1 MTNWDFLERIDFK
14 HQDGTNLPMLNDF
27 VRNQFYDRVLMNNV
41 HNQRCLDI
49 GFGTG
54 LLSMMAL
61 KYGARSIVAYESDQ
75 DRYQLGCELIKLL
88 NLTDIT
94 LLNQRYDH
102 TMRLD
107 NIDVVFTE
115 TVDNNLWNEGLYS
128 SIPRQPGKNFLP
140 GQYFLEIH
148 ALPILES
155 LAHGLIEFSTDD
167 FQFAPGIDIDEK
179 FVAAV
184 NLMIAI
190 KYNLSTKPFKR
201 RLKEPV
207 CPRQQINLNP
217 GIVQFTIPH
226 PHPTVWGRIPL
237 PGAVTQ
243 GSCVGQYVLDIKAGR
258 INNNPINFN
267 QPTYKFCID
276 TTDWQDK
283 TVLIV
288 PRAGMQHGQDKM
300 YLDTGHWGITKDPI
314 ILHRPTGALMV
325 THDLH
330 TGKIS
335 YTIA

>member
-1 MTNWDFLERIDFK
+1 MTNWDFLKRVDFEQ
-14 HQDGTNLPMLNDF
+14 HDGVYLHMLNDF
-27 VRNQFYDRVLMNNV
+27 MRNQFYDRVLMNNV
-41 HNQRCLDI
+41 HDQRCLDI

-54 LLSMMAL
+54 LLSVLAL

-75 DRYQLGCELIKLL
+75 NRYQLGCELIKLL

-94 LLNQRYDH
+94 LLNQRYDY
-102 TMRLD
+102 TMGLD

-115 TVDNNLWNEGLYS
+115 TIDGNLWNEGLYS
-128 SIPRQPGKNFLP
+128 SIPRRPGKKFLP

-148 ALPILES
+148 ALPIPES
-155 LAHGLIEFSTDD
+155 LAHGLIEYSTND
-167 FQFAPGIDIDEK
+167 FQFAPGIDIDER

-184 NLMIAI
+184 NLMIAT
-190 KYNLSTKPFKR
+190 KYNLSTKSFKR

-207 CPRQQINLNP
+207 CPRQQINFNP
-217 GIVQFTIPH
+217 GIVKFTIPQS
-226 PHPTVWGRIPL
+226 TARRWIIVQQ
-237 PGAVTQ
+237 AVTQ
-243 GSCVGQYVLDIKAGR
+243 GSCVGQYVLDINAGR
-258 INNNPINFN
+258 INTDPIDFN

-283 TVLIV
+283 TVLIM

-300 YLDTGHWGITKDPI
+300 HLDTGHWGTTKDPI

-325 THDLH
+325 THNLH

-335 YTIA
+335 YTIE